1 MNSQQNQEISF
12 VTGNQ
17 NKFQEAQYY
26 LNNHRINMINIDLP
40 EIQSVH
46 GREVIHAK
54 LQGAMKQIKQ
64 PCFVMDSSL
73 VINGLCKHWEEKY
86 FPGALIKDVFEN
98 MWDKNICEFVTSNGD
113 TSCLWSAI
121 IGYHDWGQEY
131 FFESSLAGNIANS
144 PRWEY
149 WYNWDTIFIPKWQ
162 PNEASLTFAEMS
174 FEEKQSYALTP
185 HLYKQFREFLE
196 KQAS

>member
-1 MNSQQNQEISF
+1 MNQEIIF

-17 NKFQEAQYY
+17 NKFREAQHY
-26 LNNHRINMINIDLP
+26 LCNYKLSMINIDLP
-40 EIQSVH
+40 EIQSVY

-54 LQGAMKQIKQ
+54 LQSAMKQIKQ

-73 VINGLCKHWEEKY
+73 VINGLCKQWEEKY

-98 MWDKNICEFVTSNGD
+98 MWDKNICEFVASNGD
-113 TSCLWSAI
+113 TNCLWSAI
-121 IGYHDWGQEY
+121 IGYHDGEQEY

-185 HLYKQFREFLE
+185 DLYKQFREFLE
-196 KQAS
+196 K